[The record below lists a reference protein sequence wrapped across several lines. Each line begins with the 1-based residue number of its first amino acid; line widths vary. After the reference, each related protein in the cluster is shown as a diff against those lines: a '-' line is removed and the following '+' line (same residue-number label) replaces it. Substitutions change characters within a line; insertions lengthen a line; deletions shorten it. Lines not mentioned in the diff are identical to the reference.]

1 VFPLLAVTGAA
12 CERQMLQWIGDRFAI
27 SNVRPAVVAAWL
39 LLFLPAAHAVDQR
52 FSAVGTDAS
61 AQFDIPS
68 QPLEDALMSFAAVTG
83 VEVFVDHALAAGQ
96 RSAPVQGVYT
106 FEEALRALLRP
117 TGLYIRRAADQGYTV
132 VAPAAQ
138 EPPIGQAPGWSA
150 DPARHRFFTALQV
163 ALKRALCGSPDTA
176 PGQYRAAVAIW
187 VGPAGDVVNAR
198 VLGLD
203 AEDQAASNL
212 VARIGHVSVGEAP
225 PPGLEQP
232 VTFVI
237 LPRSP
242 DHTRDCQSQ
251 GAAKE

>member
-1 VFPLLAVTGAA
+1 
-12 CERQMLQWIGDRFAI
+12 MLQRLGDKFAI
-27 SNVRPAVVAAWL
+27 SNVRPAVIAAWML
-39 LLFLPAAHAVDQR
+39 LPALSVVHAAEERFAREVGGTADSAH
-52 FSAVGTDAS
+52 
-61 AQFDIPS
+61 FDIPP
-68 QPLEDALMSFAAVTG
+68 QPLEEALMSYAAVTG

-96 RSAPVQGVYT
+96 KSAPVQGVYT

-117 TGLYIRRAADQGYTV
+117 TGLYIRRAADQGYTL

-138 EPPIGQAPGWSA
+138 EPPIGRIPKWSA
-150 DPARHRFFTALQV
+150 DPVRNHFFAALQT

-176 PGQYRAAVAIW
+176 PGQYRAALAIW
-187 VGPAGDVVNAR
+187 IGPAGDIVNAR
-198 VLGLD
+198 VLGAD

-212 VARIGHVSVGEAP
+212 AARIGRVSVGEAP

-242 DHTRDCQSQ
+242 EHTRDCQSQ
-251 GAAKE
+251 GAARE